1 MQRNGTSERNAS
13 QPKGGQPPGANEED
27 DESPQNDAVP
37 SFLTAREL
45 QARAPAKGVV
55 QNDDAVEEDDEDD
68 VKAPPATKP
77 KPK

>member
-13 QPKGGQPPGANEED
+13 QQKGGQPRGADED
-27 DESPQNDAVP
+27 DDSSPQKDAVP

-55 QNDDAVEEDDEDD
+55 RDEKPGEEEDDDE
-68 VKAPPATKP
+68 VRAPPAGKA
-77 KPK
+77 KSK